1 MAGFYTSLLDGI
13 VFKLVFSSYFDI
25 SKFKSILVNIQTW
38 VTNKTMITLAQTWS
52 FNLQEDWNPID
63 LTKWNSRLK
72 VIF

>member
-52 FNLQEDWNPID
+52 CNLQEDQNPID